1 MQSLV
6 QLYMLLAIFC
16 LLLFKSFHEI
26 LVNYYLKT
34 LLLLL
39 LFITVVKML
48 IESGIVNYT
57 PFLSLSANT
66 ALFLFMPGVYL
77 YLRSQVDKQKMSI
90 RDLPHLVPALGYGIS
105 CMLLYIVGNRL
116 ALPGADI
123 FDSESQGTQ
132 GAPFLYF
139 LLFGYAVTGWYLV
152 LVLKLLKE
160 KYELPRRNEVLAS
173 AALYGNGEHMDHTR
187 AMEVHTNS
195 TYLNDEKIAK
205 MNHLI
210 KTFLVEKQPFLQHG
224 YSLKQLAEDTH
235 LPLHLLSAFINK
247 YYKVN
252 FNDFIIEYRVNYCKV
267 KILNDEWK
275 YKKLE
280 AIAEESG
287 FSNRNTFTAAFKR
300 VTGLNPSEFLKVIK
314 EQQAA

>member
-1 MQSLV
+1 MQSFI

-16 LLLFKSFHEI
+16 LLLFKSIHDIF
-26 LVNYYLKT
+26 VNNYLKT

-48 IESGIVNYT
+48 TESGIVPST
-57 PFLSLSANT
+57 TFLSLTANT

-77 YLRSQVDKQKMSI
+77 YLRSQVDKQPMSTK
-90 RDLPHLVPALGYGIS
+90 DLPHLLPAVAYGFS
-105 CMLLYIVGNRL
+105 CFVIYLFGTGANMPV
-116 ALPGADI
+116 ADI
-123 FDSESQGTQ
+123 FSQSPGTQ
-132 GAPFLYF
+132 AAPYVYF
-139 LLFGYAVTGWYLV
+139 MFFGYAVTCWYLG
-152 LVLKLLKE
+152 LVLKMLKDR
-160 KYELPRRNEVLAS
+160 YEFPRATELLAS
-173 AALYGNGEHMDHTR
+173 ATVYTTKEHMETLHPIEMQSHSPYFNEER
-187 AMEVHTNS
+187 IM
-195 TYLNDEKIAK
+195 K
-205 MNHLI
+205 MDQVI
-210 KTFLVEKQPFLQHG
+210 RTFLEEKKPFLLHG

-247 YYKVN
+247 HYKVN
-252 FNDFIIEYRVNYCKV
+252 FNDFINEYRVSHCKV

>member
-1 MQSLV
+1 MQSLI

-26 LVNYYLKT
+26 FVNYYLKT

-48 IESGIVNYT
+48 TESGIINPA
-57 PFLSLSANT
+57 PFLYLSANT

-77 YLRSQVDKQKMSI
+77 YLRSQVDKQRMSI
-90 RDLPHLVPALGYGIS
+90 KDLPHLVPALGYGIS
-105 CMLLYIVGNRL
+105 CVLVYVMKNGL

-123 FDSESQGTQ
+123 FNESPGTQ

-152 LVLKLLKE
+152 LVLKILKD

-173 AALYGNGEHMDHTR
+173 AALYGDRQQLEHPHPV
-187 AMEVHTNS
+187 EVHTNT

-205 MNHLI
+205 MDHMI
-210 KTFLVEKQPFLQHG
+210 KTFLCDKQPFLQHG

-252 FNDFIIEYRVNYCKV
+252 FNDFINEYRVNYCKV

>member
-39 LFITVVKML
+39 LFITVVRV
-48 IESGIVNYT
+48 ITESGIVLST
-57 PFLSLSANT
+57 PILYLTSNT

-77 YLRSQVDKQKMSI
+77 YLRSQVNKHGMST
-90 RDLPHLVPALGYGIS
+90 RDIPHLVPAIGYCVS
-105 CMLLYIVGNRL
+105 CLFVYLFATGG
-116 ALPGADI
+116 ALPGADM
-123 FDSESQGTQ
+123 FNESTGAQ

-152 LVLKLLKE
+152 LVLKILKE
-160 KYELPRRNEVLAS
+160 KYEFPKRAELMASPALIGMKEQFDATTQNEMHTSSSYFSEDKIVK
-173 AALYGNGEHMDHTR
+173 MDQLIR
-187 AMEVHTNS
+187 
-195 TYLNDEKIAK
+195 TYLE
-205 MNHLI
+205 
-210 KTFLVEKQPFLQHG
+210 EKQPFLVHG

-247 YYKVN
+247 FYKVN
-252 FNDFIIEYRVNYCKV
+252 FNDFINEYRVNYCKV

-300 VTGLNPSEFLKVIK
+300 VTGLNPSEFLKTIK